1 MATALYRCVCH
12 YTDGRVQTEACR
24 KMHSMWVWGGSKRTE
39 RESEKEEK
47 VWSETQSESERERE
61 KDRKREGGTES
72 AAHHYAVR
80 FCFVVLT
87 SMMEVL
93 GIGRLVSLVG

>member
-1 MATALYRCVCH
+1 MGVFRQRPAEKCTAC
-12 YTDGRVQTEACR
+12 GFGEGA
-24 KMHSMWVWGGSKRTE
+24 SGP
-39 RESEKEEK
+39 RES
-47 VWSETQSESERERE
+47 QRRRRRYGARPRARARERERE

>member
-1 MATALYRCVCH
+1 
-12 YTDGRVQTEACR
+12 
-24 KMHSMWVWGGSKRTE
+24 MHSMWFWGGSKRTE
-39 RESEKEEK
+39 RESEKEGK
-47 VWSETQSESERERE
+47 VWSETRC
-61 KDRKREGGTES
+61 TPLC
-72 AAHHYAVR
+72 HCAVR